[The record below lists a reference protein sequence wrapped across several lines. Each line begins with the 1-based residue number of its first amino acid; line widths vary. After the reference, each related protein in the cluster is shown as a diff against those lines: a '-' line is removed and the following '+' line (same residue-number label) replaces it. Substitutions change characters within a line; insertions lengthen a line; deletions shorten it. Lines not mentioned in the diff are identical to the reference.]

1 MKKKL
6 TGFLAALFALTFAFS
21 GCGGSANTSDSSQSS
36 SQTESSVEN
45 SSSEETS
52 NDDTSSDDITSS
64 EDSSSSDTSSE
75 DSSSDDASS
84 DDSSSSPDDEVEE
97 EPKEI
102 TDYVDFVVDVE
113 AGRDIRVLQLTDVQT
128 ISADQKRY
136 ESRFS
141 GSGKTD
147 IFNGYQKYIA
157 QVIEGYN
164 PDFIIMTGDNVYGE
178 FDDSGEQFLE
188 LISFMDSFEI
198 PWSPVFGNHDNESN
212 MGVDWQ
218 CDQLEAA
225 EYCLF
230 KQRELTGNGNYT
242 VGLTQGGEL
251 KRVFYML
258 DSNGCG
264 NMSAASF
271 ANGHSK
277 KTVGFGSDQF
287 AWYTESMEEV
297 TDAFPDVALSMA
309 FHIQIYA
316 FERAMAQYGYRASTI
331 RANPINLD
339 NHPKAQEVGDFGYIG
354 REAKGP
360 WDSNYA
366 VWNSIQEYGV
376 DSVFVGHEHCNS
388 ASIEY
393 EGVRLTFGQKS
404 STYDRYNL
412 LQSDGS
418 IKDSSATG
426 AGEPIMGGTYFT
438 LDQEDGSIKDAGLY
452 LYDHDLGYENPN
464 PSTNEKITIDNIPEW
479 ATVTEFDFNGT
490 DFDTSVKTSGI
501 YGAAAQKVEDTS
513 TVPEGFAGGVYSYT
527 TDNLTCTGIKFPQ
540 TVNAN
545 KLLAVFVK
553 MYVTDYTVTSGKSPL
568 LRIYNAT
575 ENAILIEKAYSSF
588 GGETGKWVY
597 ADILELMQGAKGI
610 ITDDGVLNPFTFLYR
625 FYGASA
631 GTVYFDS
638 ITVVSEGNP
647 YEFDSVEGRPS
658 AEAYGTTYYQY
669 ELSEFADATGVLQGG
684 ERKVVSLAESAFSLK
699 FTMNAE
705 IFAGKL
711 CVYGFTNESDPTSG
725 VCVTITKT
733 QVSINSVTASK
744 TIQLEKDYEVEIGF
758 ISLYN
763 GNTGYIFVK
772 INGTM
777 VAWELV
783 DTYGKT
789 AGNFAFIADKT
800 NDSITLS

>member
-1 MKKKL
+1 MKKW
-6 TGFLAALFALTFAFS
+6 TGFLAALFALTLTFS
-21 GCGGSANTSDSSQSS
+21 ACGGSSGNHQSVSIDDSKPAQSESNVEDSSQEDTSEEASSPDSS
-36 SQTESSVEN
+36 SDNASD
-45 SSSEETS
+45 ETS
-52 NDDTSSDDITSS
+52 NDDVSSS
-64 EDSSSSDTSSE
+64 E
-75 DSSSDDASS
+75 
-84 DDSSSSPDDEVEE
+84 DDSSSSSSEDDGGEEE

-102 TDYVDFVVDVE
+102 SDYVDFVVDVE
-113 AGRDIRVLQLTDVQT
+113 GGRDIRVLQLTDVQT
-128 ISADQKRY
+128 ISEDQKRY
-136 ESRFS
+136 ETRA
-141 GSGKTD
+141 GSGKAD
-147 IFNGYQKYIA
+147 IFNGYQKYIG

-178 FDDSGEQFLE
+178 FDDSGEQFLG

-198 PWSPVFGNHDNESN
+198 PWAPVFGNHDNESN

-218 CDQLEAA
+218 CDQLEAS

-242 VGLTQGGEL
+242 VGLTQDGEL

-277 KTVGFGSDQF
+277 KTVGFGNDQIE
-287 AWYTESMEEV
+287 WYCESMEEV
-297 TDAFPDVALSMA
+297 TDAYPDVKLSMA

-316 FERAMAQYGYRASTI
+316 FERAMAQYGYKPATV

-339 NHPKAQEVGDFGYIG
+339 GNPKAQEAGDFGYIG

-360 WDSNYA
+360 WDSERI
-366 VWNSIQEYGV
+366 VWDSIQEYGV

-393 EGVRLTFGQKS
+393 EGVRLTYGQKS

-412 LQSDGS
+412 LQADGS
-418 IKDSSATG
+418 IKDSGATSAGT
-426 AGEPIMGGTYFT
+426 PIMGGTYFN
-438 LDQEDGSIKDAGLY
+438 LSKEDASIVDAGLY
-452 LYDHDLGYENPN
+452 LYDHNLGYENPN
-464 PSTNEKITIDNIPEW
+464 PEANEKITIDNIPEG

-490 DFDTSVKTSGI
+490 DFDATTKTAGI
-501 YGAAAQKVEDTS
+501 YGNAVQKVEDPS
-513 TVPEGFAGGVYSYT
+513 TVPEGFTGGVYSYT
-527 TDNLTCTGIKFPQ
+527 TDNFACTGIKFPQ

-575 ENAILIEKAYSSF
+575 DNAILIEKAYSTF

-597 ADILELMQGAKGI
+597 ADILELMQGATGI
-610 ITDDGVLNPFTFLYR
+610 ITEEGVLNPFTFLYR

-638 ITVVSEGNP
+638 ITMVSNGDP
-647 YEFDSVEGRPS
+647 YTFDVAEGRPT
-658 AEAYGTTYYQY
+658 AEAYGTTYSQYQ
-669 ELSEFADATGVLQGG
+669 LNEFTDATGRLQGG
-684 ERKVVSLAESAFSLK
+684 QTKFISLAENAFSLK

-705 IFAGKL
+705 NFAGKL
-711 CVYGFTNESDPTSG
+711 CVYGFTNEASPTTG
-725 VCVTITKT
+725 VCVTISKTKISISNSSTTKT
-733 QVSINSVTASK
+733 ISLN
-744 TIQLEKDYEVEIGF
+744 KDYDVEIGF
-758 ISLYN
+758 VSLYN
-763 GNTGYIFVK
+763 GNTAYVFVK
-772 INGTM
+772 INGTT

-789 AGNFAFIADKT
+789 AGNVAIHSDNAS
-800 NDSITLS
+800 DSFTLS